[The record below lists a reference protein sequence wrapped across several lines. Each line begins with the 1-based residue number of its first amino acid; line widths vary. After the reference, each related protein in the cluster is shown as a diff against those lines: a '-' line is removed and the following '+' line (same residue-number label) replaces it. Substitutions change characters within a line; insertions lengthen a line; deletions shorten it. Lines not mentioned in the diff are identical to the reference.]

1 MVLYGGVIYSI
12 YSLAVAHAN
21 DFADSS
27 DFVKISSGLLLVYG
41 FGTMAGPLLTAQMM
55 DMIGPSGVFTTTTIA
70 HTAFAA
76 YALYRTFRRDQVDEE
91 DRTDFRTL
99 GLARTNTPESYVLDP
114 RSSPE
119 AYTLEEEDELPP
131 MPPPVIVENN

>member
-1 MVLYGGVIYSI
+1 M
-12 YSLAVAHAN
+12 
-21 DFADSS
+21 
-27 DFVKISSGLLLVYG
+27 
-41 FGTMAGPLLTAQMM
+41 
-55 DMIGPSGVFTTTTIA
+55 FTTTTIA

-131 MPPPVIVENN
+131 MPTTGHSGKQLAAGCKKLLNGL